1 MTKIFVSPLSA
12 LAETLVQSSCANLIS
27 LMGPG
32 KTPPRP
38 STATGK
44 YLSLEFNDIA
54 IAQDGLI
61 LPSLRQIEQLIDFL
75 SDLELDQDIV
85 IHCWM
90 GISRSTAAAA
100 IGCAVLNPKL
110 DAPTI
115 ASALRKTSPM
125 ATPNPLM
132 IELADAKL
140 NMQGTLTAAVAK
152 IGRGKDAS
160 EGIPFVLEPHKLP

>member
-1 MTKIFVSPLSA
+1 MTKIFVSPLSD
-12 LAETLVQSSCANLIS
+12 LEETLVQSGCANLIS

-38 STATGK
+38 SSATGK

-61 LPSLRQIEQLIDFL
+61 PPSLHQVELLIEFL

-100 IGCAVLNPKL
+100 IGCAVLSPKL

-115 ASALRKTSPM
+115 ADALRKTSPM

-140 NMQGTLTAAVAK
+140 NMQGTLVAAVAK
-152 IGRGKDAS
+152 IGRGKGAS
-160 EGIPFVLEPHKLP
+160 EGIPFMLDPHKLS